1 MGISL
6 ILMKHITMKE
16 VGEMHAIR
24 EDLERALLVLTAKHT
39 ILMNTQANDP
49 QEEFVKS
56 MQLAE
61 INREIRVILK
71 QLNEDEGI
79 A

>member
-1 MGISL
+1 MERQL
-6 ILMKHITMKE
+6 TMKE
-16 VGEMHAIR
+16 IGEMHAIR

-39 ILMNTQANDP
+39 ILMNTEANDA

-61 INREIRVILK
+61 MNREIRVILK
-71 QLNEDEGI
+71 QLNQDD
-79 A
+79 